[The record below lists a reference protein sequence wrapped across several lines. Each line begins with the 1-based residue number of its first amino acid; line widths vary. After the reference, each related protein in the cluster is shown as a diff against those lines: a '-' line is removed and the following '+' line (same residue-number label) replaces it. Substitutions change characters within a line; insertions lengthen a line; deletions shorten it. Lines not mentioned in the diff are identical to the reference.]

1 MNAVEAYKEIMRLQH
16 IKLKNE
22 AAVSPVELS
31 GRYKA
36 SYEKLCENI
45 KQTQEE
51 YRVACTKAVRCLAEV
66 LAEIAYMEPT
76 DDGYGHIHD
85 IMLAQSKVCDDDPLL
100 VGLLG
105 AVTEKFKEGASERVG
120 M

>member
-1 MNAVEAYKEIMRLQH
+1 MNAVEAYKEIIRLQH

-22 AAVSPVELS
+22 AVVSPEELA

-36 SYEKLCENI
+36 SYEKLCGNI

-66 LAEIAYMEPT
+66 LAEIAYMKPT
-76 DDGYGHIHD
+76 DDGYEMIHN
-85 IMLAQSKVCDDDPLL
+85 IMLDKSEQCDNDPLL
-100 VGLLG
+100 VGLLCI
-105 AVTEKFKEGASERVG
+105 VTEKFKEEI
-120 M
+120 